1 MPNAKLNN
9 HLHLHF
15 IVFIWGFT
23 AVIGALISI
32 DAIPLVWYRTGL
44 AVLVLLIYAILFKK
58 SLKKSPKAI
67 LQFSFVGFF
76 IAIHW
81 ISFFYAIKISNVSV
95 TLAAIS
101 TGALFATFIE
111 PVFYKKKIV
120 WYEVL
125 FSVIAILGLLVIFN
139 VQAKF
144 TLGILFGLL
153 AAFLSALFAVL
164 NSKLIQKHEAL
175 SITFYELLSGFLLI
189 GILLFFN
196 GTMQTPSFFKLSL
209 SDFSYLF
216 ILASVCT
223 AYTMVASTKLLL
235 KMSPF
240 TMMLTI
246 NLEPVYGIALA
257 VIILGDS
264 EKMTTQFY
272 LGTALIIVSIILN
285 AAFKLYPKII
295 LSKKQ

>member
-1 MPNAKLNN
+1 MPNAKRNDQ
-9 HLHLHF
+9 LHLHF

-44 AVLVLLIYAILFKK
+44 AVLVLLLYAILFKK
-58 SLKKSPKAI
+58 SLKKKPKDI
-67 LQFSFVGFF
+67 LKFLFVGLF

-81 ISFFYAIKISNVSV
+81 ISFFYAIKISNVSI

-111 PVFYKKKIV
+111 PIFYKKKIV

-125 FSVIAILGLLVIFN
+125 FSVIAILGLLVIFQ
-139 VQAKF
+139 VQAQF
-144 TLGILFGLL
+144 TLGIIFGLI

-164 NSKLIQKHEAL
+164 NSKLIKTHEAL

-189 GILLFFN
+189 SVLLYFN
-196 GTMQTPSFFKLSL
+196 GTMQTPTFFKLSL
-209 SDFSYLF
+209 SDFMLLF
-216 ILASVCT
+216 ILASICT

-264 EKMTTQFY
+264 EKMTPQFY
-272 LGTALIIVSIILN
+272 LGTALIIISILLN
-285 AAFKLYPKII
+285 AAFKRYPRII
-295 LSKKQ
+295 LNKKQ